1 MAQGK
6 TSERTVR
13 FSLRLTPEEMATMKR
28 AAAAAGMTMT
38 AFVVAETIGD
48 KVGQMIL
55 DGFETPQ
62 PKSKRKRSASR

>member
-55 DGFETPQ
+55 DGFENTP